1 LFRLTGQQCL
11 KIKSFVGTSKNAVM
25 TQIWIA
31 LCIYLLLAFLKF
43 QSKSQISTQQILRLL
58 QLNLFEK
65 RDLMALL
72 RGDPPRD
79 NQLDIN
85 QMVLL

>member
-1 LFRLTGQQCL
+1 MQQ
-11 KIKSFVGTSKNAVM
+11 M
-25 TQIWIA
+25 
-31 LCIYLLLAFLKF
+31 
-43 QSKSQISTQQILRLL
+43 LRLL

-79 NQLDIN
+79 QQVATN

>member
-1 LFRLTGQQCL
+1 LF
-11 KIKSFVGTSKNAVM
+11 
-25 TQIWIA
+25 
-31 LCIYLLLAFLKF
+31 
-43 QSKSQISTQQILRLL
+43 

-79 NQLDIN
+79 NDRDFN
-85 QMVLL
+85 QMVLV